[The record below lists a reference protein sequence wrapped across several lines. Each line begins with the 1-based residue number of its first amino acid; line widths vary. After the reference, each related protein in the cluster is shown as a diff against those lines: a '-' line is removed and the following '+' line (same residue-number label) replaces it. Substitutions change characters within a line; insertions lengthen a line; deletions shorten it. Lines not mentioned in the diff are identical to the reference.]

1 MPIRPEMSDS
11 HQEDAMSS
19 PHPLNQAVIAQ
30 ALHDLRN
37 GQLRRCQAMGF
48 SPHALEALKQP
59 ALVSLLANSKVAW
72 CAVKVNGDVLN
83 RLLDQGRGVEQEIA
97 AIDRM
102 LRLGASTEMVSEFH
116 GLTHQEIAL
125 RRQVLGLPQRKGRW
139 PVLTEAE
146 DTGLWRCWHEQVA
159 KRRADIKNDAAML
172 AIAMDLAAEQS
183 LPLVVVWSA
192 IRRWIDEGLT

>member
-1 MPIRPEMSDS
+1 MS
-11 HQEDAMSS
+11 A

-48 SPHALEALKQP
+48 SRHALEALKQP
-59 ALVSLLANSKVAW
+59 ALVSVLANAKVAW
-72 CAVKVNGDVLN
+72 CSVTVNGDVLK

-102 LRLGASTEMVSEFH
+102 LRLGGSTEMVSDFH

-125 RRQVLGLPQRKGRW
+125 RREVLGLAHRKGRW

-146 DTGLWRCWHEQVA
+146 DATLWKCWHEEVA
-159 KRRADIKNDAAML
+159 KRRADVKDDAAML
-172 AIAMDLAAEQS
+172 AIAMELAGEQS

-192 IRRWIDEGLT
+192 IRRWIDEGLL

>member
-1 MPIRPEMSDS
+1 
-11 HQEDAMSS
+11 MSS

-48 SPHALEALKQP
+48 SPNALEALKQP
-59 ALVSLLANSKVAW
+59 ALVSVLANSKVAW
-72 CAVKVNGDVLN
+72 CSVKVNGDVLN

-125 RRQVLGLPQRKGRW
+125 RRQVLGLPQRKGRR

-146 DTGLWRCWHEQVA
+146 DVKLWECWHEQIA
-159 KRRADIKNDAAML
+159 KRRADIKDDAAML
-172 AIAMDLAAEQS
+172 TIAMDLAAEQS

>member
-1 MPIRPEMSDS
+1 
-11 HQEDAMSS
+11 MSS

-59 ALVSLLANSKVAW
+59 PLASLLANAKVAW
-72 CAVKVNGDVLN
+72 CSVKVNGDVLN
-83 RLLDQGRGVEQEIA
+83 RLLDQGRSVEQEIA

-125 RRQVLGLPQRKGRW
+125 RRQVLGLPHRKGRH

-146 DTGLWRCWHEQVA
+146 DAKLWQCWHDRVTSLRGDVRDEA
-159 KRRADIKNDAAML
+159 SML
-172 AIAMDLAAEQS
+172 AIAMDLASEQS
-183 LPLVVVWSA
+183 LTLSVVWGA
-192 IRRWIDEGLT
+192 IRRWINEGLI

>member
-1 MPIRPEMSDS
+1 
-11 HQEDAMSS
+11 MSS

-59 ALVSLLANSKVAW
+59 AFVSALANSKVAW
-72 CAVKVNGDVLN
+72 CAVKVNSDVVN
-83 RLLDQGRGVEQEIA
+83 RLLDQGRSVEQEIA

-125 RRQVLGLPQRKGRW
+125 RRQVLGLPHRKGRW
-139 PVLTEAE
+139 PVLTEDE
-146 DTGLWRCWHEQVA
+146 DSRLWTCWHQQVV
-159 KRRADIKNDAAML
+159 KRATTTQDDASML
-172 AIAMDLAAEQS
+172 SIAMDLAAEQS
-183 LPLVVVWSA
+183 LPLVVIWSA
-192 IRRWIDEGLT
+192 IRRWIEEGLT

>member
-1 MPIRPEMSDS
+1 
-11 HQEDAMSS
+11 MSS

-59 ALVSLLANSKVAW
+59 PLASLLANAKVAW
-72 CAVKVNGDVLN
+72 CSVKVNGDVLN
-83 RLLDQGRGVEQEIA
+83 RLLDQGRSVEQEIA

-116 GLTHQEIAL
+116 GLTHQEVAL

-146 DTGLWRCWHEQVA
+146 DARLWERWHAEAA
-159 KRRADIKNDAAML
+159 KRRARLKDDAAML
-172 AIAMDLAAEQS
+172 AIAMDLASEQS
-183 LPLVVVWSA
+183 LNLSVVWGA
-192 IRRWIDEGLT
+192 IRRWINEGLI